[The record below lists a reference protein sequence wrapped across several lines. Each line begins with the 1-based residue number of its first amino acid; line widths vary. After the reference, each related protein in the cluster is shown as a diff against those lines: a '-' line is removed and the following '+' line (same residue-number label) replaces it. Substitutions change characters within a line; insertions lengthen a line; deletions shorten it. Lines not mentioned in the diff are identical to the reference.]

1 MSSQPPTGPPSG
13 PVPRPSGPAPGPPPP
28 SGSGAPRG
36 GRPRKRTLIAA
47 GAAAVVLALVV
58 VLVVSLGG
66 DGDDDGGNAVS
77 PAPTDTKAAEAAA
90 HAVATRVALAP
101 PDWGSGFAQHK
112 PYEVDPAPESL
123 VRENCEFASRPSRI
137 GTLASLQRNVTE
149 TASGIAGTSEVKVF
163 TDEATAKQY
172 LADARDNIHRC
183 PDQFRGKERWNGVRE
198 ASPPQL
204 PGFDEL
210 VSEEGRQVVSA
221 NGAKV
226 NDLYVIATGRDGRNI
241 LSAYVVGKADLDAQI
256 QKYAT
261 DSLRKMHQR
270 LEQQP
275 EAVAGR

>member
-28 SGSGAPRG
+28 SGGGTHRG
-36 GRPRKRTLIAA
+36 GPRRKWALIAG
-47 GAAAVVLALVV
+47 GAATATALVV

-66 DGDDDGGNAVS
+66 DGDGGGSAVS
-77 PAPTDTKAAEAAA
+77 PTPTDTKAAEAAA

-101 PDWGSGFAQHK
+101 PDWGSGFTQHK

-137 GTLASLQRNVTE
+137 GTLASLQRHVTE
-149 TASGIAGTSEVKVF
+149 ASSGIAGTSEVKVF
-163 TDEATAKQY
+163 IDEATAKQY

-183 PDQFRGKERWNGVRE
+183 PDQFRGKERWNSVRE

-204 PGFDEL
+204 SGFDEL

-221 NGAKV
+221 GGAKV
-226 NDLYVIATGRDGRNI
+226 NDRYVIATGRDGRNI
-241 LSAYVVGKADLDAQI
+241 LSAYVVGKADLEAQI
-256 QKYAT
+256 RRYAA
-261 DSLRKMHQR
+261 DSLLKMQQR

-275 EAVAGR
+275 EAAAAR

>member
-47 GAAAVVLALVV
+47 GAAAAVLALIV

-66 DGDDDGGNAVS
+66 GDDDGGGSAAS

-101 PDWGSGFAQHK
+101 PDWGSGFTQHK

-163 TDEATAKQY
+163 ADEATAKQY

-198 ASPPQL
+198 ATPPQL

-210 VSEEGRQVVSA
+210 VAEEGRQVVSA

-261 DSLRKMHQR
+261 DSLQKMRQR

-275 EAVAGR
+275 EAAAGR

>member
-1 MSSQPPTGPPSG
+1 MSSQPPSGPPSG

-36 GRPRKRTLIAA
+36 GSRRKRALIA
-47 GAAAVVLALVV
+47 GAAAAVLVLVV
-58 VLVVSLGG
+58 VLVVSLSG
-66 DGDDDGGNAVS
+66 DGDGDGGRAVS

-101 PDWGSGFAQHK
+101 PDWGPGFAQHK

-149 TASGIAGTSEVKVF
+149 ASSGIAGTSEVKVF
-163 TDEATAKQY
+163 ADEATAKQY

-183 PDQFRGKERWNGVRE
+183 PDQFRGKERWNAVRE

-241 LSAYVVGKADLDAQI
+241 LSAYVVGKADLNAQL
-256 QKYAT
+256 QRYAT
-261 DSLRKMHQR
+261 DSLRKMHER

-275 EAVAGR
+275 EAAAGR